1 MHHPNRFLPL
11 ILFTAIFISSCS
23 DRASMP
29 GKAFEG
35 KIVQQISVDAAGF
48 APMMDK
54 HDTTYTAPTPEPSS
68 PKMPAGIGLNAT
80 ITMYVR
86 GDKVAYDMGILGGM
100 ISFRSIID
108 RNNRTMTVLSPNKHA
123 YVTSLR
129 TIDKTRSK
137 IDDSVNAHTDL
148 LDSLDQM
155 LPKPTGAKQTINGLE
170 CEQYKGTFKGMD
182 MDMWITQD
190 PRLKFY
196 DVIRDAFLGRNRT
209 GEGGMEE
216 IMALLKPI
224 AGEGKVPVK
233 MSLMKDG
240 KPFIKSELKEMT
252 EQKIDDEVFAIPKGY
267 EVVTQD
273 AK

>member
-1 MHHPNRFLPL
+1 MG
-11 ILFTAIFISSCS
+11 
-23 DRASMP
+23 M
-29 GKAFEG
+29 
-35 KIVQQISVDAAGF
+35 
-48 APMMDK
+48 
-54 HDTTYTAPTPEPSS
+54 
-68 PKMPAGIGLNAT
+68 GLNAT

-86 GDKVAYDMGILGGM
+86 GDKVAYDMSVLGGM

-129 TIDKTRSK
+129 SVDKIRSK
-137 IDDSVNAHTDL
+137 VDDSLNAHSDL

-155 LPKPTGAKQTINGLE
+155 LPKPTGNKQTINGLE
-170 CEQYKGTFKGMD
+170 CEEYKGTFKGMD

-196 DVIRDAFLGRNRT
+196 DVIRDALLGRNKT
-209 GEGGMEE
+209 GEGGMEM

-233 MSLMKDG
+233 MALTKDG
-240 KPFIKSELKEMT
+240 KSFIKSELKEMT
-252 EQKIDDEVFAIPKGY
+252 EQKIDDEIFEIPKDY
-267 EVVTQD
+267 EVVKQD

>member
-1 MHHPNRFLPL
+1 MYHPNRFGFLF
-11 ILFTAIFISSCS
+11 ILAVALLSSCTE
-23 DRASMP
+23 RASMP

-35 KIVQQISVDAAGF
+35 KIIQQISVDAGGF
-48 APMMDK
+48 APNMEN
-54 HDTTYTAPTPEPSS
+54 HDTTYTAPSPS
-68 PKMPAGIGLNAT
+68 PKMPSGIGLNAT

-129 TIDKTRSK
+129 AIDKTRSK
-137 IDDSVNAHTDL
+137 IDDSVNAHSDL

-170 CEQYKGTFKGMD
+170 CEEYKGTFKGMD

-196 DVIRDAFLGRNRT
+196 DVIRDAFLGRNKT

-233 MSLMKDG
+233 MTLMKDG

-252 EQKIDDEVFAIPKGY
+252 EQKVDEAVFEIPKDY
-267 EVVTQD
+267 EIVKQ
-273 AK
+273 